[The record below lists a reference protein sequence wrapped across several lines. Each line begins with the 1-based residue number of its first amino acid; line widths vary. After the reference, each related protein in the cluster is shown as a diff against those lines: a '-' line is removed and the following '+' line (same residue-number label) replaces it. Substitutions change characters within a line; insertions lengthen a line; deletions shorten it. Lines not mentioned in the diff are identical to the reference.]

1 MAISG
6 ACVRTWIQ
14 TPLMIERRARTVAN
28 TMGAMGKASLRIR
41 YPITPNTSVIQTSN
55 MKEGIF

>member
-1 MAISG
+1 
-6 ACVRTWIQ
+6 
-14 TPLMIERRARTVAN
+14 MIERRARTVAN